1 MMKNIEWE
9 KLAFGYTKTNY
20 NVRCYYKDGVWG
32 ELEVSSS
39 DTIPIHMAA
48 TCLHYGQEAFEGLK
62 AFRGKDNKI
71 RIFRWDENHKRMMN
85 SAKGIMMPEVPENL
99 FWEACKK
106 VIQLNRDFVPPFGT
120 GAAFYLRP
128 LLIGTGAQVGVKAAS
143 EYLFMI
149 FGTPVGPYFK
159 EGFKPVNIQIVRDAD
174 RAAPLGTGVYKVG
187 GNYAASLLSGH
198 KVHEAGFAA
207 ALYLDAKEKKYIDEC
222 GPANFFGIK
231 NNTYVTP
238 KSSSILPSITNK
250 SLMTLAEDMG
260 LKVERRQIP
269 VEELAE
275 FTECGACGTAA
286 VISPIG
292 KIVDVQGD
300 GKEYVFSKNGEAGE
314 VSKKLYSRLQGIQ
327 YGELEDKF
335 NWVSFID

>member
-1 MMKNIEWE
+1 MNKDIEWG
-9 KLAFGYTKTNY
+9 KLSFGYTKTNY
-20 NVRCYYKDGVWG
+20 NVRCYYRNGKWG

-39 DTIPIHMAA
+39 EHIPIHMAA

-62 AFRGKDNKI
+62 AFRGKDEKI
-71 RIFRWDENHKRMMN
+71 RVFRWEENHKRLVN
-85 SAKGIMMPEVPENL
+85 SANGIMMPEVPADV
-99 FWEACKK
+99 FWNACKT
-106 VIQLNRDFVPPFGT
+106 VINLNKEYVPPYGT
-120 GAAFYLRP
+120 GASFYLRP
-128 LLIGTGAQVGVKAAS
+128 LLIGTGAEVGVKPAD
-143 EYLFMI
+143 EYLFII

-159 EGFKPVNIQIVRDAD
+159 TGFKPVNIQIVRDSD

-187 GNYAASLLSGH
+187 GNYAASLVSGDKAH
-198 KVHEAGFAA
+198 KNGYAA

-260 LKVERRQIP
+260 LNVERRKIP

-275 FTECGACGTAA
+275 FEECGACGTAA
-286 VISPIG
+286 VISPIA
-292 KIVDVQGD
+292 KVDDIQGD
-300 GKEYVFSKNGEAGE
+300 GTEYVFSKDGNAGPVSTKLYEKLLAIQNGE
-314 VSKKLYSRLQGIQ
+314 V
-327 YGELEDKF
+327 EDKF
-335 NWVSFID
+335 NWVTIV